1 MLIHKR
7 NYMLSPKQKDT
18 LRWIA
23 LPFATIIGS
32 LLGCLIV
39 GLFQWF
45 SMKMFADVSE
55 NGWYARYVMPFLSSV
70 FFGYFFAII
79 SLEVAPR
86 SKVIAATVMV
96 TLLGVISLFSLL
108 LAWKMQET
116 NGFGYF
122 IEVLFGAV
130 GAMFAAI
137 STLVNYNE

>member
-1 MLIHKR
+1 MLT
-7 NYMLSPKQKDT
+7 SKQKDT

-32 LLGCLIV
+32 LLGCVILV
-39 GLFQWF
+39 LLQWF
-45 SMKMFADVSE
+45 SMKMFANVSE
-55 NGWYARYVMPFLSSV
+55 DGWYARYVMPFLSSV

-108 LAWKMQET
+108 LAWKMQNT
-116 NGFGYF
+116 HGFGYF

-137 STLVNYNE
+137 STLVDYKGKA

>member
-32 LLGCLIV
+32 FLGCIILV
-39 GLFQWF
+39 LLQWF

-96 TLLGVISLFSLL
+96 TLLGVISLFSIL

>member
-1 MLIHKR
+1 
-7 NYMLSPKQKDT
+7 MLSPKQKDT

>member
-1 MLIHKR
+1 MLT
-7 NYMLSPKQKDT
+7 SKQKDI

-23 LPFATIIGS
+23 LPFATIIGAF
-32 LLGCLIV
+32 LGCIILA
-39 GLFQWF
+39 LLQWF

-55 NGWYARYVMPFLSSV
+55 NGWYAKYVVPFLSSV

-96 TLLGVISLFSLL
+96 TLLGVISLFCLL
-108 LAWKMQET
+108 FAWNMQET
-116 NGFGYF
+116 HGFGYF

-137 STLVNYNE
+137 STLVNYKE

>member
-1 MLIHKR
+1 MLT
-7 NYMLSPKQKDT
+7 SKQKDT

-32 LLGCLIV
+32 LLGCLILA
-39 GLFQWF
+39 LFQWF

-55 NGWYARYVMPFLSSV
+55 DGWYARYLMPFFSSV
-70 FFGYFFAII
+70 VFGYFFATI

-116 NGFGYF
+116 HGFGYF
-122 IEVLFGAV
+122 IETLFGAI
-130 GAMFAAI
+130 GAMIAAI
-137 STLVNYNE
+137 STLVNYKE

>member
-1 MLIHKR
+1 
-7 NYMLSPKQKDT
+7 MLSPKQKDT

-32 LLGCLIV
+32 FLGCVILV
-39 GLFQWF
+39 LLQWF
-45 SMKMFADVSE
+45 SMKMFANVSE
-55 NGWYARYVMPFLSSV
+55 DGWYARYVLPFFSSV
-70 FFGYFFAII
+70 FFGYFFSTI
-79 SLEVAPR
+79 SLTVAPR
-86 SKVIAATVMV
+86 FKIIAATVMV

-116 NGFGYF
+116 HGFGYF

>member
-1 MLIHKR
+1 MLT
-7 NYMLSPKQKDT
+7 SKQKDT

-32 LLGCLIV
+32 LLGCLIL

-55 NGWYARYVMPFLSSV
+55 NGWYARYLMPFFSSV
-70 FFGYFFAII
+70 VFGYFFATI

-116 NGFGYF
+116 HGFGYF
-122 IEVLFGAV
+122 IETLFGAI
-130 GAMFAAI
+130 GAMIAAI
-137 STLVNYNE
+137 STLVNYKE

>member
-1 MLIHKR
+1 MLT
-7 NYMLSPKQKDT
+7 SKQKDT

-32 LLGCLIV
+32 LLGCLIL

-55 NGWYARYVMPFLSSV
+55 NGWYARYLMPFFSSV
-70 FFGYFFAII
+70 VFGYFFATI

-116 NGFGYF
+116 HGFGYF
-122 IEVLFGAV
+122 IEILFGAI
-130 GAMFAAI
+130 GGMIAAI
-137 STLVNYNE
+137 TTIKNYEE

>member
-1 MLIHKR
+1 MLT
-7 NYMLSPKQKDT
+7 SKQKDT

-32 LLGCLIV
+32 LLGCLIL

-55 NGWYARYVMPFLSSV
+55 NGWYARYLMPFFSSV
-70 FFGYFFAII
+70 VFGYLFATI

-96 TLLGVISLFSLL
+96 TLLGVISLISLV
-108 LAWKMQET
+108 LAWNMQNT
-116 NGFGYF
+116 HGFGYF
-122 IEVLFGAV
+122 VEVLFGSV
-130 GAMFAAI
+130 GGMIAAI
-137 STLVNYNE
+137 STLVNYKE